1 MSEREIEVSE
11 RTERKRVVVNLKY
24 HGIGR
29 FSEPAFSIADNPL
42 ELDFEGIK
50 GLSGEFI
57 FVYRINDRPQKKLT
71 LKGYKTAIPLN
82 ELTAGQ
88 LDGKIIH
95 CVRGVKVSEY
105 DIEPLVLKDI
115 EGKFYAHGMLS
126 DIEKSVT
133 ELQET
138 TRNQAERI
146 KTLERNLAE
155 ELKVKEQLTKKLNE
169 YIDNGVTV
177 NFD

>member
-1 MSEREIEVSE
+1 M
-11 RTERKRVVVNLKY
+11 TVNLKY

-29 FSEPAFSIADNPL
+29 FSEPAFSIADTPL
-42 ELDFEGIK
+42 ELNFEGIK

-82 ELTAGQ
+82 ELMAGQ

-126 DIEKSVT
+126 DIENTITGLT
-133 ELQET
+133 ETARKQE
-138 TRNQAERI
+138 ERI
-146 KTLERNLAE
+146 TILEKTLTE
-155 ELKVKEQLTKKLNE
+155 ELEIKRRLLEKLNE
-169 YIDNGVTV
+169 YVDNGVNVT
-177 NFD
+177 FEE

>member
-1 MSEREIEVSE
+1 M
-11 RTERKRVVVNLKY
+11 TVNLKY

-29 FSEPAFSIADNPL
+29 FSEPAFSIVDNPL

-71 LKGYKTAIPLN
+71 LKGYKTAISLN

-105 DIEPLVLKDI
+105 DIEPLVLKYARNVI
-115 EGKFYAHGMLS
+115 GYGKHDSGTDRDGS
-126 DIEKSVT
+126 
-133 ELQET
+133 ET
-138 TRNQAERI
+138 GGENNNTR
-146 KTLERNLAE
+146 K
-155 ELKVKEQLTKKLNE
+155 
-169 YIDNGVTV
+169 
-177 NFD
+177 NFDRRT